1 MELISREAAIAAM
14 KKATKE
20 VGFNP
25 FKALNELPAVEAFAA
40 EEIEAAVKD
49 RDALCKNKDCG
60 CCDYYRCVGCGGI
73 SASEIYELVNTYRKR
88 KEEGECN

>member
-25 FKALNELPAVEAFAA
+25 FKVLNEVPSVEAFTEDEINAA
-40 EEIEAAVKD
+40 IKDKD
-49 RDALCKNKDCG
+49 RACEDVRCRD
-60 CCDYYRCVGCGGI
+60 CDYRRFCD
-73 SASEIYELVNTYRKR
+73 ASEIQFGLLVNTYRKR
-88 KEEGECN
+88 KEEGKCD